1 MVYPHKLCCLLC
13 GREDVGVYC
22 LDGIPLGLCTDGN
35 YSCLFYQVVK
45 QKRSP
50 GEIFQSAL
58 ERILA
63 TAIPGTLKCSEFLR
77 NLVQYLFGSEKDLF
91 GDIEIPK
98 LIRSFTINWLTGM
111 DGLLGIHDIKLLRRC
126 LVSLPIHSI
135 QNVVN
140 VIRAELSACIFDE
153 NITLVTAMR
162 TVLSTSFEKLAVVDT
177 DIHEVYSLWQAH
189 VR

>member
-1 MVYPHKLCCLLC
+1 MVYPHKHRCPLC
-13 GREDVGVYC
+13 GRKDVGVYY
-22 LDGIPLGLCTDGN
+22 LDGFSLGLCTHGN

-45 QKRSP
+45 QKRAP

-63 TAIPGTLKCSEFLR
+63 TGIPGTLQCSEFLR

-91 GDIEIPK
+91 GVIEIPTA
-98 LIRSFTINWLTGM
+98 IRSFTINWLTGM

-126 LVSLPIHSI
+126 LPSLPIHSI
-135 QNVVN
+135 QNMIN
-140 VIRAELSACIFDE
+140 VIRAELTACIFDE

-162 TVLSTSFEKLAVVDT
+162 TVWSTAFEKLAVVDT
-177 DIHEVYSLWQAH
+177 DIHEVYKLWQAH

>member
-1 MVYPHKLCCLLC
+1 MVYPHKHRCPLC

-22 LDGIPLGLCTDGN
+22 LDGFPLGVCTDGN

-58 ERILA
+58 ERIFA
-63 TAIPGTLKCSEFLR
+63 NGIPGTLKCPEFLR
-77 NLVQYLFGSEKDLF
+77 NLVQYLFGSEMDLF
-91 GDIEIPK
+91 GVIEIPT

-111 DGLLGIHDIKLLRRC
+111 DGLLSIHDIKLLRRC
-126 LVSLPIHSI
+126 LLSLPIHSI
-135 QNVVN
+135 QNVIN
-140 VIRAELSACIFDE
+140 VIRAELGACIFHE
-153 NITLVTAMR
+153 NLTLVTAMR
-162 TVLSTSFEKLAVVDT
+162 SVLSTSFEKLALVDT
-177 DIHEVYSLWQAH
+177 DIHEVYESWQAH